1 MKTYIKN
8 TLILFIAAI
17 FMVSCDDEVL
27 TVLNPNVSSTVSVDK
42 NDVVLLPDNAGA
54 TALTISWSEPDFG
67 YNAGAIYKVTLS
79 ANGNSNTQSAGT
91 SLSKVYETVQLN
103 KLLLGLGLSSG
114 APTQVDVKITV
125 ELSDYHSFVSNTTS
139 FMATVYEDKLD
150 LSTEWGVVGSAYN
163 DWGASP
169 DAPFWTT
176 SNPDV
181 IVAYVTLMTGEMK
194 FRTNNSWD
202 YNFGDD
208 GNDGTLEQNGANI
221 AVTAGTYKITLNTS
235 TFTYTIEAYSWG
247 LVGSA
252 TPNGWDGPDMK
263 MEYDSYSDTWKA
275 VVTLAAG
282 EVKFRFNND
291 WGLNYGDNGADGSLE
306 NGGANIA
313 VNAGNYLVTLDLSNL
328 EYSIEPIDIWGIVG
342 SAAPN
347 GWDGPN
353 VKFTPDFGTD
363 GVWVLNSVTLTDGEI
378 KFRTND
384 SWDYNFGDDGNNGTL
399 EQNGANIP
407 VTAGTYKIVLDF
419 SDPNAPTYTKTA
431 I

>member
-8 TLILFIAAI
+8 TLILFIASI

-114 APTQVDVKITV
+114 APTQVDVTVTV

-221 AVTAGTYKITLNTS
+221 PVTAGTYKITLNTS
-235 TFTYTIEAYSWG
+235 TFTYTIEAFSWG

-313 VNAGNYLVTLDLSNL
+313 VNAGNYLVTLDLNNL

-353 VKFTPDFGTD
+353 VKFTPDFSKD
-363 GVWVLNSVTLTDGEI
+363 GLWVLNRITLTDGEI